1 MRVAGVLTVIG
12 TWGRVGGMSKKKKHV
27 SMKRKVALFLSY
39 WGCAAVVAAL
49 AIFYVEELMRPV
61 TLILIVGGTVV
72 FALVSTIVHVKQ
84 GKHSA
89 IDDIAD
95 RF

>member
-1 MRVAGVLTVIG
+1 MAGFLTEVRS
-12 TWGRVGGMSKKKKHV
+12 WGSVGGMSKKKKHV

-61 TLILIVGGTVV
+61 TLIAILGGTVI